1 MDSPAALEHLA
12 EDALPL
18 SLPRGATRPAVAP
31 AWRKTVSATALV
43 TAHAL
48 PLTLFAT
55 GTQKRDWILAAA
67 LYLPMVFA
75 VGAGLLRSFA
85 PHASK
90 TSRIFQFL
98 LGLLACCFFGD
109 PIGFAGKHRIHH
121 RFSDTER
128 DVHAPR
134 QGFWQCFYGSL
145 VEDGLTEADLLKA
158 APDLAR
164 VPELRLLHRY
174 FYVPGLLLMGAIY
187 AWGGYTMLVAG
198 YLLPWVLVALTGP
211 SMVNFFCH
219 QATPRNFPTSDRSSN
234 NRFVAWYLLGEGW
247 HNNHHCFPRSA
258 RAGLFE
264 GEIDPLYRMLQG
276 LARIG
281 LVWDLRVPPP
291 AALAARLPKD

>member
-1 MDSPAALEHLA
+1 MDSSVAQDHLP
-12 EDALPL
+12 EDVQLVSPPQG
-18 SLPRGATRPAVAP
+18 STQPAVAP
-31 AWRKTVSATALV
+31 AWRKAVSATALAA
-43 TAHAL
+43 AHLL

-75 VGAGLLRSFA
+75 VGAGLHRYFA
-85 PHASK
+85 HHAFK
-90 TSRIFQFL
+90 TSRTFQFL
-98 LGLLACCFFGD
+98 MGLLACCFFGD

-145 VEDGLTEADLLKA
+145 VDDGLTEADLLKA

-174 FYVPGLLLMGAIY
+174 FYVPGLLLMGGIA

-211 SMVNFFCH
+211 SMVNFLCH
-219 QATPRNFPTSDRSSN
+219 QGTPRNFATSDRSSN
-234 NRFVAWYLLGEGW
+234 NRFVAW
-247 HNNHHCFPRSA
+247 
-258 RAGLFE
+258 
-264 GEIDPLYRMLQG
+264 
-276 LARIG
+276 
-281 LVWDLRVPPP
+281 
-291 AALAARLPKD
+291 